1 MPKCSACRSDAITR
15 DTQANAPN
23 DRTSGAA
30 TSTSEPKGQGLEYAA
45 RVSLARTD
53 MQVDERLVKLG
64 PGMAVTVEIK
74 TGSRRIISYLLSPPA
89 KYGGR
94 PCGSVS
100 RNSSFTRRALQPLHH
115 EADVEALLRIHSR
128 EATRHHALGRANA
141 SETSL

>member
-15 DTQANAPN
+15 DTQPNAPN

-64 PGMAVTVEIK
+64 PEMAVTVEIK
-74 TGSRRIISYLLSPPA
+74 TGSRRIIGYLLSPPA
-89 KYGGR
+89 KY
-94 PCGSVS
+94 
-100 RNSSFTRRALQPLHH
+100 RR
-115 EADVEALLRIHSR
+115 EALR
-128 EATRHHALGRANA
+128 ER
-141 SETSL
+141 